1 MIGYRAR
8 RVGRREGDRRRQ
20 RAARWLAPAG
30 RRARADHRPG
40 ALAGRPQP
48 VPVQLAARRAAPLR
62 REQPRQPAVALANV
76 ARRPAWPRRR
86 TPARGRTAQRRA
98 AGSSVQQPTA
108 SLSVRQTCAMRG
120 LESNVTRRRKDSRG
134 TVWRLSKLTTHRVG
148 TPSSPGVSSSSDTK
162 PRRVLVRA
170 ATTTDPMRSA
180 TGSRVNTSTGRSPP
194 GVAANQISPRCIV
207 PVGPI
212 LGWTPVC
219 NALERSLGIRQG
231 RSCPR
236 LGIVLA
242 AQADQVPMES
252 VAENLRAVH
261 PKRLRPTL
269 NLSRLIIRHTKA
281 EHRHTA

>member
-1 MIGYRAR
+1 MIDVANEPLDGWPLPGGVPGLITDLVLSPDDRNLSLSNWLHGELRHYDVNNPASPRLPSQTWLGGLLGRDGGHPRADGPLAAGRGFLRSAADGVSQRPADLRHAGTREQRDTTPEGFTGHGVEIVEVDHASRRNAVIAR
-8 RVGRREGDRRRQ
+8 R
-20 RAARWLAPAG
+20 
-30 RRARADHRPG
+30 
-40 ALAGRPQP
+40 
-48 VPVQLAARRAAPLR
+48 
-62 REQPRQPAVALANV
+62 
-76 ARRPAWPRRR
+76 
-86 TPARGRTAQRRA
+86 
-98 AGSSVQQPTA
+98 
-108 SLSVRQTCAMRG
+108 C
-120 LESNVTRRRKDSRG
+120 
-134 TVWRLSKLTTHRVG
+134 
-148 TPSSPGVSSSSDTK
+148 SSSDTK

-170 ATTTDPMRSA
+170 AATTDPMRSA

-261 PKRLRPTL
+261 PKRLRPAL